1 MAEATDHQRGRDT
14 MPRQGKVEN
23 GEKAATGNK
32 VCRQWL
38 VHEDGALAYEIQN
51 KEIERHYGLNRY
63 NRRTVREDIP
73 VAKVLQTDEEVRQQ
87 EERYN
92 ELQALRAQADEDQE
106 IALRVMQELEGEEAA
121 RQRERELRDEEIA
134 RAAQEKEKQ
143 KYERY
148 LEKKREKD
156 LKKERLILEKQ
167 LEQHIVEARLAAG
180 DEGLD
185 DAMQGMNMATV
196 GDRGSFSGRQVN
208 GGRKVTPGGIIEDDG
223 DFSDFFVIPDGVD
236 STQKKVMQEMQ
247 DEELA
252 RLLQEQEHKRTKAEV
267 DRSKLKEIEE
277 QDERLAKIIQEQDK
291 LRMKRAKQRKKQ
303 QQQEEHR
310 RQQQMMNNS
319 PASRPLPDLPGQ
331 RSSTS
336 DSPMPP
342 IQKPPERTRLRRD
355 SFLQGIDSS
364 QIPPPS
370 VTGDTLQSRQSGRL
384 SRPIDTL
391 PQDSVQNV
399 ERWLAGTTTAVDP
412 ADSHMLPS
420 PSPPGSYHSEEEMPP
435 YRPPKHVSVI
445 NTAAPPNP
453 AHRTPTQEEPCYAVS
468 NAIPY
473 NIAAAIDPTYKR
485 RQHQIHEE
493 TDVKIPVQLA
503 SSLPTSG
510 ETDLEW
516 DPNVRGSLR
525 RTKGTWNPATISTD
539 GSLHRDDSFTD
550 EGPVLNPW
558 QPVQGQRRS
567 AADRTK
573 RPKKSVSSP
582 TATTA
587 AKGQKNN
594 SSCKQQ

>member
-1 MAEATDHQRGRDT
+1 MAEAADNIRGRDT

-23 GEKAATGNK
+23 

-51 KEIERHYGLNRY
+51 KEIERHYGLNRF

-106 IALRVMQELEGEEAA
+106 IARRVLEEIEGEENA
-121 RQRERELRDEEIA
+121 RLRERELRDEEIA
-134 RAAQEKEKQ
+134 RIAQEKEKQ

-156 LKKERLILEKQ
+156 LKKERHILEKQ
-167 LEQHIVEARLAAG
+167 LEQHMVDARLAAG

-185 DAMQGMNMATV
+185 DAMQGMHMSAP

-223 DFSDFFVIPDGVD
+223 DFSDFFAIPDHVD
-236 STQKKVMQEMQ
+236 DTQKKVIQEMQ

-267 DRSKLKEIEE
+267 DRNKLKEIEE

-291 LRMKRAKQRKKQ
+291 LRIKRAKQRKKQ

-310 RQQQMMNNS
+310 RQQQMTNS
-319 PASRPLPDLPGQ
+319 NPASRPLPDLPGQ

-336 DSPMPP
+336 DSPLPP
-342 IQKPPERTRLRRD
+342 VQKPPERTRLRRD

-370 VTGDTLQSRQSGRL
+370 VTGDTLQSRQSGR
-384 SRPIDTL
+384 STRTIESL
-391 PQDSVQNV
+391 PQDSVHNV
-399 ERWLAGTTTAVDP
+399 ERWLAGTTTAADP
-412 ADSHMLPS
+412 VEGHPHMLPS

-435 YRPPKHVSVI
+435 YRPPHPPKHVSVI
-445 NTAAPPNP
+445 NTASPPNP
-453 AHRTPTQEEPCYAVS
+453 AHRGRIPTEEEPCYAVS

-493 TDVKIPVQLA
+493 TDLKIPVQLA

-525 RTKGTWNPATISTD
+525 RPKGTWNPGSFSTE
-539 GSLHRDDSFTD
+539 GSLQRDDSFTD

-567 AADRTK
+567 DRTK

-582 TATTA
+582 TAATVT
-587 AKGQKNN
+587 KGQKNN
-594 SSCKQQ
+594 NSCKQQ

>member
-1 MAEATDHQRGRDT
+1 MAEAADHKRGRDT

-23 GEKAATGNK
+23 
-32 VCRQWL
+32 VCKQWL

-51 KEIERHYGLNRY
+51 KEIERHYGINRF
-63 NRRTVREDIP
+63 NRRTVRDDIP

-87 EERYN
+87 EERYS
-92 ELQALRAQADEDQE
+92 ELQALRVQADEDQE
-106 IALRVMQELEGEEAA
+106 IARRVMEEIEGEETA
-121 RQRERELRDEEIA
+121 RQRQRELHDEEIA
-134 RAAQEKEKQ
+134 RIAQEKEKQ

-148 LEKKREKD
+148 LEKKRGKD
-156 LKKERLILEKQ
+156 LKKERHILEKQ
-167 LEQHIVEARLAAG
+167 LEQHMVEARLASG
-180 DEGLD
+180 EEGLD
-185 DAMQGMNMATV
+185 DAMQGMHVSTA
-196 GDRGSFSGRQVN
+196 GERGSFSGRQVN
-208 GGRKVTPGGIIEDDG
+208 GGRKLTPGGFIEDDG
-223 DFSDFFVIPDGVD
+223 DFSDFFAVPDHVD
-236 STQKKVMQEMQ
+236 DSQKKVIQEMQ

-310 RQQQMMNNS
+310 RQQQMTNSS
-319 PASRPLPDLPGQ
+319 PAARPLPDLPGQ
-331 RSSTS
+331 RLSSS

-342 IQKPPERTRLRRD
+342 VQRPAERTRLRRD

-370 VTGDTLQSRQSGRL
+370 VSGDTLQSRQSGRL
-384 SRPIDTL
+384 SRPIDL

-399 ERWLAGTTTAVDP
+399 ERWLAGTTTAADP
-412 ADSHMLPS
+412 ADVHHHMLPS

-435 YRPPKHVSVI
+435 YRPPQPPKHVSVI
-445 NTAAPPNP
+445 NTASPPNP
-453 AHRTPTQEEPCYAVS
+453 AHRGRNQTEEEPCYAVS
-468 NAIPY
+468 NTMY

-493 TDVKIPVQLA
+493 TDVKIPIQLA

-510 ETDLEW
+510 E
-516 DPNVRGSLR
+516 GSLQ
-525 RTKGTWNPATISTD
+525 
-539 GSLHRDDSFTD
+539 RDDSFTD

-567 AADRTK
+567 ASDRNK
-573 RPKKSVSSP
+573 RPKKSVASTSA
-582 TATTA
+582 TAATT
-587 AKGQKNN
+587 KGQKNN

>member
-1 MAEATDHQRGRDT
+1 MAEAADHQRGRDT

-23 GEKAATGNK
+23 
-32 VCRQWL
+32 VCKQWL
-38 VHEDGALAYEIQN
+38 VHEDGAMAYNMQN
-51 KEIERHYGLNRY
+51 QEIERHYGLNRF

-106 IALRVMQELEGEEAA
+106 IALRVMQEIEGEEAA

-134 RAAQEKEKQ
+134 RAAQEKETQ

-148 LEKKREKD
+148 LEKKREKV
-156 LKKERLILEKQ
+156 LKKERHILERQ
-167 LEQHIVEARLAAG
+167 LEQHMVEARLAAG
-180 DEGLD
+180 EEGLD
-185 DAMQGMNMATV
+185 DAMQGMYMSTA

-223 DFSDFFVIPDGVD
+223 DFSDFFAIPDHIDD
-236 STQKKVMQEMQ
+236 SQKKVVQEMQ

-267 DRSKLKEIEE
+267 DRNKLKEIEE

-310 RQQQMMNNS
+310 RQQQMTNNS

-342 IQKPPERTRLRRD
+342 VQKPPERTRLRRD

-370 VTGDTLQSRQSGRL
+370 VTGDTLQSRQSGRS

-399 ERWLAGTTTAVDP
+399 ERWLAGTTSAADP
-412 ADSHMLPS
+412 VDSHMLPS

-435 YRPPKHVSVI
+435 YRPLHPPKHVSVI
-445 NTAAPPNP
+445 NTASPPNP
-453 AHRTPTQEEPCYAVS
+453 ALRNQTQDEPCYAVS

-493 TDVKIPVQLA
+493 TDVKIPIQLA

-510 ETDLEW
+510 
-516 DPNVRGSLR
+516 
-525 RTKGTWNPATISTD
+525 D

-567 AADRTK
+567 ASDRTK

-582 TATTA
+582 TAATA
-587 AKGQKNN
+587 TKGQKNN